1 MNSKPDTEI
10 ISAFKKTIEQELYGS
25 SVSIMNKFCGMFEE
39 EIMHRRNAIISSIL
53 DSIAITVNYEQ
64 TSDMMNFQINLSSS
78 PAKELKLKKQIIALE
93 AEIEELQEE
102 NAELRQACE
111 GSGCPRSNY

>member
-10 ISAFKKTIEQELYGS
+10 FSAFKKTIEQELYGS